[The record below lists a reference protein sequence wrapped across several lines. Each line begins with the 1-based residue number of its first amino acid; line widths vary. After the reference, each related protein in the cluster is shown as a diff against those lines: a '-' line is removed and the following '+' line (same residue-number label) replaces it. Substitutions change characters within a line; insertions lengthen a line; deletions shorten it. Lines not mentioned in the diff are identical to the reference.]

1 MLLLQNFNQQQNSN
15 SYLIIQLIVAGVII
29 VLISKFFI
37 LPFLSNNKSSSKMTK
52 LKVGDQAPD
61 FTASDKDG
69 KSYSLK
75 DFADKVLVLYF
86 YPKDSTPGC
95 TKEACSFRDNY
106 EQFTE
111 AGAVVVGVS
120 SDDAESH
127 SKFSAKYRLPFTLL
141 TDNKGEMAK
150 NYGVKKELLLIPG
163 RSTFIIDK
171 NQKIALI
178 HSSLLNAESHITESL
193 KVIEQLKSQ

>member
-1 MLLLQNFNQQQNSN
+1 MLLLQNFFKQQQDYS
-15 SYLIIQLIVAGVII
+15 LIQLIIAGVVII
-29 VLISKFFI
+29 LISKFLI
-37 LPFLSNNKSSSKMTK
+37 LPFFSNKSNTKMTK
-52 LKVGDQAPD
+52 LTVGDRAPD
-61 FTASDKDG
+61 FTAPDKDG

-75 DFADKVLVLYF
+75 DFADKILVLYF

-106 EQFTE
+106 EQFTD
-111 AGAVVVGVS
+111 AGAVVVGIS
-120 SDDAESH
+120 SDGAESH

-141 TDNKGEMAK
+141 TDNKGEIAK
-150 NYGVKKELLLIPG
+150 SYGVKKELLLIPG

-171 NQKIALI
+171 NQNIVLI

-193 KVIEQLKSQ
+193 KVIEKLKSQ